1 MSELPS
7 QISELPQPLP
17 EGERVIWQGKPTY
30 KGLAIRAFHIRA
42 VAIYFVLLMGWK
54 VWSNWSNGQSIGD
67 ATLSASYLLVPA
79 IGGLA
84 LLALL
89 TYLFRR
95 ASTYTITSKRVL
107 IQTGVA
113 LPITM
118 NIPLSKIANADLRS
132 NRDGSGDIPLRII
145 DDNRVSYVMMWPHI
159 RPWHWRSPEPM
170 LNSVPDVAKVATK
183 LAEAVKAQIDQSAV
197 TLVQTANNGPSPGP
211 LSDNTATA
219 IA

>member
-30 KGLAIRAFHIRA
+30 KGLAFRAFHIRA
-42 VAIYFVLLMGWK
+42 VAVYFVLLMAWK
-54 VWSNWSNGQSIGD
+54 FWSSWSSSHSLAEAAG
-67 ATLSASYLLVPA
+67 SAAFVLIPA
-79 IGGLA
+79 IGGLG

-118 NIPLSKIANADLRS
+118 NVPLSKIANADLRS

-145 DDNRVSYVMMWPHI
+145 DDKRVSYVMMWPHI
-159 RPWHWRSPEPM
+159 RPWHWRAPEPM
-170 LNSVPDVAKVATK
+170 LNSVPDVAMVATK
-183 LAEAVKAQIDQSAV
+183 LAEAVKAQIDQSAI
-197 TLVQTANNGPSPGP
+197 TLVQTANSGPKPGP
-211 LSDNTATA
+211 LSDTTATA